1 MSTTV
6 SKTAWGI
13 RPLHI
18 LCADDNA
25 ILGEIML
32 CLFAR
37 EGHWVEQVEDGARA
51 WDRLSSDIDGFDV
64 LVTDHQMP
72 GLTGLELVERVRAA
86 NFTGRIVVHSSGV
99 TPEQAARYRALG
111 AGRFVPKA
119 SSAHELL
126 RAVVA

>member
-1 MSTTV
+1 M
-6 SKTAWGI
+6 KIG
-13 RPLHI
+13 RPLHV

-32 CLFAR
+32 CLLAR
-37 EGHWVEQVEDGARA
+37 EGHWVEQVEDGAKA
-51 WDRLSSDIDGFDV
+51 WDRLSADLGGFDV

-72 GLTGLELVERVRAA
+72 GLTGLELVERLRSVK
-86 NFTGRIVVHSSGV
+86 FSGRIVVHSSGV

-111 AGRFVPKA
+111 ATKFVPKA
-119 SSAHELL
+119 STADELL